1 MKKILL
7 SAVALASVLAMNAQC
22 DETIEPGFGSSVV
35 FDDFESSNWYGTE
48 TGGLFWFG
56 IDKNGSLAVIDT
68 TKRING
74 SLNFNITQAA
84 RQFEPIGMA
93 FGDSN
98 GDGTGTAFTQ
108 DFSSDLNYSIGVTN
122 SSANDIKVRLA
133 VQDVNGKVADIN
145 STGTDA
151 APFNGQIEV
160 TVAAGATEVLEGT
173 FEDGGSGLYDEQS
186 CLDRGVTP
194 ASNAD
199 GTAFSCVAKDV
210 DFTQIS
216 SVNVTVINTEVDT
229 DFLPL
234 ELIDANVLINHLTVG
249 SACVNS
255 VFGSAEKASFQ
266 LFPNPASDRVNFS
279 KEVNNIV
286 VFDATG
292 NIVLEQESA
301 TSLNTSNLESGL
313 YMISTDQG
321 SSKLIV
327 E

>member
-22 DETIEPGFGSSVV
+22 DASIEPGFGSSVV
-35 FDDFESSNWYGTE
+35 FDDFESSNWYGNE
-48 TGGLFWFG
+48 AGGLFWFG

-98 GDGTGTAFTQ
+98 GDGTGVPVTQ
-108 DFSSDLNYSIGVTN
+108 DFSSDLKYSIGVTN
-122 SSANDIKVRLA
+122 TSANDIKVRIAL
-133 VQDVNGKVADIN
+133 QDIMGKVADIN
-145 STGTDA
+145 AAGTDA
-151 APFNGQIEV
+151 APFAGQIEV
-160 TVAAGATEVLEGT
+160 TVLAGATEVLEGT
-173 FEDGGSGLYDEQS
+173 FENGGSGLYDEQS
-186 CLDRGVTP
+186 CLDRGATP
-194 ASNAD
+194 ASNPA

-210 DFTQIS
+210 DFTQIT
-216 SVNVTVINTEVDT
+216 SVNVTVINTEVDA

-234 ELIDANVLINHLTVG
+234 ELIDANVLINHVTVG

-255 VFGSAEKASFQ
+255 VFGSVQKASFEVY
-266 LFPNPASDRVNFS
+266 PNPSNGQVNFS
-279 KEVNNIV
+279 KEVSNV
-286 VFDATG
+286 TVFDAIG
-292 NIVLEQESA
+292 NVVGQEVKTSA
-301 TSLNTSNLESGL
+301 LNTSNFQAGM

-321 SSKLIV
+321 TAKIIV